1 MDECKEING
10 FVGTAQIASPGS
22 GRFLGS
28 ELTTRGDGGAMAG
41 LDEIFGE
48 SAAIRAVRDN
58 IRRLLGRPHAG
69 RRMPPILIQGE
80 TGTGK
85 GLVARLIHR
94 LGPRSDG
101 PFVDVNCAAIPETL
115 LESELFGYERGAFT
129 DARRAKPGLFQ
140 TAHHGTIFLDEI
152 GLLPGPLQAK
162 LLKVLEEQAVRRL
175 GSTTSEP
182 IDVWILSA
190 TNADLGKAVRERGFR
205 EDLYHRLAVLT
216 LSLPPLRERGRD
228 VLLLAE
234 RFLARACAD
243 YGLSS
248 KTFSPQAEE
257 RLLAHGWPGNVR
269 ELGNMAERA
278 ALLTE
283 ASVVGADTLELPST
297 AAHAPAPAP
306 ARSAQ
311 QASLQD
317 AMRDHLLAALTK
329 TGWNVSRT
337 AALLG
342 ISRNTLRARI
352 EKYGLRTGSGQ
363 PEPAAPRPAAVP
375 AAAQRVAET
384 PSSPSRIRWE
394 RRRITILRAELIQPQ
409 EETDNP
415 HGTAHGIE
423 ALMAKVRGFGGHID
437 EVGQAGIVAVFGLEP
452 AEDTPQ
458 RAAHAALT
466 MGKALDRLAAEEG
479 SAFPA
484 RIAIHTSQCLVTP
497 LQGRVEIDAGSRR
510 EAWATLAGLLKEA
523 DPGVPVVSA
532 AVRQFLDRRFKLE
545 RIARGADAAE
555 PAYRLTGHE
564 QHGLGHGG
572 LMAAFVGR
580 GQELDVLQSRLA
592 SAMSGQGQLVSI
604 VGDAGI
610 GKSRLL
616 YEFSRRVA
624 TEGIG
629 YLEGRCVSYGGA
641 IPYLPFLDLIR
652 KGFGLT
658 EADGPEVTTEKIRAG
673 LDALRLPPEE
683 SLPYLLNLLG
693 FKDETRALERL
704 SPEAVK
710 ANTFETLK
718 RVTLRANQAR
728 PLIIAMEDLHWID
741 RTSEEL
747 FASLMEGLP
756 RTPLLL
762 VTTYR
767 AGYRPPWIEK
777 SYATQI
783 ALPPLSAEDSLR
795 LAQSILPGRELP
807 EPLAQVI
814 LNRAE
819 GNPFFL
825 EELTRAVADRGD
837 VSVDLAV
844 PDTVQGLLMTRIE
857 RLSEEQQRL
866 LQTASVLGRAA
877 SSRAL
882 AAMWGD
888 AADLEAH
895 LQELGRLE
903 FLFEQRAGEETAYVF
918 KHALTQE
925 VAYESILPPQRRAL
939 HAAAGRALE
948 TLHAVRPEDVY
959 DRLAYHF
966 AHTAETA
973 KAVDYLTRFADKAA
987 SRHAHV
993 EAVAA
998 LEDALGR
1005 VSGLPGEGQ
1014 DRLTL
1019 GLVLRLTNSLLYLG
1033 RFREILDLLGGHEE
1047 RLDRVADA
1055 RLTGLFHFQ
1064 AGLVWGFVG
1073 DSERSEAHARKALE
1087 ASRQSGDEATMGKA
1101 QYVLAQNGIWWGRPH
1116 EVTTHASEAIALLE
1130 RTREPYWLGMTRFIL
1145 GINYA
1150 FVGQFDAALA
1160 EEAKVESLGLAIGSM
1175 RLQSYAA
1182 WASGGIRAFMG
1193 DAELGIEGCR
1203 RSLERSPDPFNTAD
1217 ALCFL
1222 GYAYLENG
1230 QPALA
1235 IGHLEQALG
1244 MFVRF
1249 RHGHFQSLV
1258 TAYLSEALFLAGDL
1272 ARARQVAS
1280 EGLELAKEGKFHY
1293 ASALTR
1299 RLLGRLAQAEGSPE
1313 DAWRLMMEARELF
1326 VSGDMQ
1332 HEVART
1338 ELALAELAH
1347 ARGDREALR
1356 THVSVA
1362 LALFTR
1368 LGVPRYVER
1377 TRRLA
1382 ADWGAPLPA

>member
-1 MDECKEING
+1 MGKLMEISG
-10 FVGTAQIASPGS
+10 FARTAQIGSRRS
-22 GRFLGS
+22 GRFLG
-28 ELTTRGDGGAMAG
+28 RICRADGGDMAG

-48 SAAIRAVRDN
+48 SAAIRAVREN
-58 IRRLLGRPHAG
+58 IRRLLGRPHTG
-69 RRMPPILIQGE
+69 RRMPSILIQGE

-101 PFVDVNCAAIPETL
+101 PFVDVNCAAIPENL

-140 TAHHGTIFLDEI
+140 TANRGTIFLDEI

-182 IDVWILSA
+182 VDVWILSA
-190 TNADLGKAVRERGFR
+190 TNADLGKAMQERGFR
-205 EDLYHRLAVLT
+205 EDLYHRLAVLSIT
-216 LSLPPLRERGRD
+216 LPPLRERGRD

-234 RFLARACAD
+234 RFLGRACAD
-243 YGLSS
+243 YGLPS
-248 KTFSPQAEE
+248 KTLSPQAEE
-257 RLLAHGWPGNVR
+257 RLLAHSWPGNVR
-269 ELGNMAERA
+269 ELGNMTERV

-283 ASVVGADTLELPST
+283 ASVVTADILELPSP
-297 AAHAPAPAP
+297 AAAAPAAP
-306 ARSAQ
+306 ARATP

-317 AMRDHLLAALTK
+317 AMRGHLLAALTQ

-352 EKYGLRTGSGQ
+352 EKYGLRTESGQ
-363 PEPAAPRPAAVP
+363 PETAAPKPAADPVPSHRAAVP
-375 AAAQRVAET
+375 AAAPA
-384 PSSPSRIRWE
+384 RIRWE
-394 RRRITILRAELIQPQ
+394 RRRITLLRAELVQQ
-409 EETDNP
+409 QGESDNP
-415 HGTAHGIE
+415 HGTAREIE
-423 ALMAKVRGFGGHID
+423 TLMTKVRGFGGHIH
-437 EVGQAGIVAVFGLEP
+437 ELGQAGIVAVFGLEP

-479 SAFPA
+479 TPFGA

-497 LQGRVEIDAGSRR
+497 LHGRVEIDAESRQ
-510 EAWATLAGLLKEA
+510 ETSATLAALLKEA
-523 DPGVPVVSA
+523 APGVPVVSV

-545 RIARGADAAE
+545 RVARGGDAIE
-555 PAYRLTGHE
+555 PVYRLTGHE
-564 QHGLGHGG
+564 QYGLGHAG

-580 GQELDVLQSRLA
+580 GQELEVLQSRLA
-592 SAMSGQGQLVSI
+592 SAVSGQGQLVSI

-624 TEGIG
+624 TQGIG
-629 YLEGRCVSYGGA
+629 YLEGRCVSYGSA

-658 EADGPEVTTEKIRAG
+658 EADGPEVATEKIRAG

-693 FKDETRALERL
+693 FKDETKRLERL

-728 PLIIAMEDLHWID
+728 PMIIAVEDLHWID

-747 FASLMEGLP
+747 FASLIEGLP
-756 RTPLLL
+756 GTPLLL

-783 ALPPLSAEDSLR
+783 ALPPLSPEESLR
-795 LAQSILPGRELP
+795 LAQSFVPGRELP
-807 EPLAQVI
+807 APLAQVI
-814 LNRAE
+814 LSRAE

-825 EELTRAVADRGD
+825 EELTRAVTDRD
-837 VSVDLAV
+837 DLQVDIAV
-844 PDTVQGLLMTRIE
+844 PDTVQGLLMARIE

-888 AADLEAH
+888 EVDLASH

-903 FLFEQRAGEETAYVF
+903 FLFEQRTGDETAYVF

-925 VAYESILPPQRRAL
+925 VAYESILPPQRRVL
-939 HAAAGRALE
+939 HAAAGHALE
-948 TLHAVRPEDVY
+948 ELHADRPEDVY

-966 AHTAETA
+966 ARTGETA

-998 LEDALGR
+998 LEGALGR
-1005 VSGLPGEGQ
+1005 VPELPSEGQ

-1019 GLVLRLTNSLLYLG
+1019 GLALRLTSSLLFLG
-1033 RFREILDLLGGHEE
+1033 RFREILDLLGANEE
-1047 RLDRVADA
+1047 RLNRVADA

-1064 AGLVWGFVG
+1064 AGLVWSFVG
-1073 DSERSEAHARKALE
+1073 DNQRSEAHARKALE

-1101 QYVLAQNGIWWGRPH
+1101 QYVLAQNGIWWGRPD
-1116 EVTTHASEAIALLE
+1116 EVTTHASEAVALLE
-1130 RTREPYWLGMTRFIL
+1130 RTREPYWLGMTHFIL

-1160 EEAKVESLGLAIGSM
+1160 EEAKVETLGLAIGSM
-1175 RLQSYAA
+1175 RLHSNAA
-1182 WASGGIRAFMG
+1182 WASGGMRAFMG

-1222 GYAYLENG
+1222 GYAYLENS

-1249 RHGHFQSLV
+1249 RHRHFQSLV
-1258 TAYLSEALFLAGDL
+1258 TAYLSEALFLTGDL

-1347 ARGDREALR
+1347 ARGDREAVR

-1382 ADWGAPLPA
+1382 ADCGAPLPA

>member
-1 MDECKEING
+1 MGSNG
-10 FVGTAQIASPGS
+10 FARTAQMDSPENGS
-22 GRFLGS
+22 FLGS
-28 ELTTRGDGGAMAG
+28 DLTTRVDWGAMAG
-41 LDEIFGE
+41 LDEILGE
-48 SAAIRAVRDN
+48 SAAIQAVRDN
-58 IRRLLGRPHAG
+58 IRRLLGRPHSG
-69 RRMPPILIQGE
+69 RRMPSILIQGE

-94 LGPRSDG
+94 LGPRADG
-101 PFVDVNCAAIPETL
+101 PFVDVNCAAIPDTL

-140 TAHHGTIFLDEI
+140 TAHHGTLFLDEI

-162 LLKVLEEQAVRRL
+162 LLTVLEEQAVRRL

-182 IDVWILSA
+182 VDVWILSA
-190 TNADLGKAVRERGFR
+190 TNADLSKAVHERGFR

-234 RFLARACAD
+234 RFLSRACAD
-243 YGLSS
+243 YGLPS
-248 KTFSPQAEE
+248 KTLSPEAQA
-257 RLLAHGWPGNVR
+257 RLLEHSWPGNVR
-269 ELGNMAERA
+269 ELGNMAERV

-283 ASVVGADTLELPST
+283 ASVVSADILELPSAM
-297 AAHAPAPAP
+297 AAAPAAASAKAAP
-306 ARSAQ
+306 

-317 AMRDHLLAALTK
+317 AMREHLLAALTQ

-363 PEPAAPRPAAVP
+363 VEEAAPKPAADPAPSLRPAEPV
-375 AAAQRVAET
+375 AAPV
-384 PSSPSRIRWE
+384 RIRWE
-394 RRRITILRAELIQPQ
+394 RRRITLLRASLIHQGESDSSP
-409 EETDNP
+409 
-415 HGTAHGIE
+415 GTARE
-423 ALMAKVRGFGGHID
+423 LETLMAKVRGFGGHID
-437 EVGQAGIVAVFGLEP
+437 ELGQNGIVAVFGLEP

-466 MGKALDRLAAEEG
+466 IGKALERLAMEEG
-479 SAFPA
+479 TPFAVK
-484 RIAIHTSQCLVTP
+484 IAIHTSQCLVTP
-497 LQGRVEIDAGSRR
+497 LRGRVEIAGESRQ
-510 EAWATLAGLLKEA
+510 ESWATLTALLKDA
-523 DPGVPVVSA
+523 APGVPVVSA
-532 AVRQFLDRRFKLE
+532 AVRPFLDRRFKLE
-545 RIARGADAAE
+545 RVARAGEAAE

-564 QHGLGHGG
+564 QHGLGHAGV
-572 LMAAFVGR
+572 MAAFVGR
-580 GQELDVLQSRLA
+580 SQELDVLQSRLA
-592 SAMSGQGQLVSI
+592 SAVAGQGQLVCI

-624 TEGIG
+624 SQGVG

-652 KGFGLT
+652 RGFGLT
-658 EADGPEVTTEKIRAG
+658 EADGPELTAEKIRFG

-693 FKDETRALERL
+693 FKDETRTVERL

-728 PLIIAMEDLHWID
+728 PLIITLEDLHWID

-747 FASLMEGLP
+747 FASLIEGLA
-756 RTPLLL
+756 RIPLLL

-767 AGYRPPWIEK
+767 PGYRPPWIEK

-783 ALPPLSAEDSLR
+783 ALPPLSPEESLR
-795 LAQSILPGRELP
+795 LAQSILPRQQLP

-814 LNRAE
+814 LSRAE

-825 EELTRAVADRGD
+825 EELTRAVMARGD
-837 VSVDLAV
+837 RHVDIAV
-844 PDTVQGLLMTRIE
+844 PDTVQGVLMARIE
-857 RLSEEQQRL
+857 RLTEEQQRL

-877 SSRAL
+877 SSKPL

-888 AADLEAH
+888 AADLAVH

-925 VAYESILPPQRRAL
+925 VAYESILAPQRRVL
-939 HAAAGRALE
+939 HAAAGQALE
-948 TLHAVRPEDVY
+948 ALHADRLEDVY

-966 AHTAETA
+966 ARTGETA

-987 SRHAHV
+987 SRHAHA
-993 EAVAA
+993 EAIAA
-998 LEDALGR
+998 LEGALAR
-1005 VSGLPGEGQ
+1005 IPELPPDGQ

-1019 GLVLRLTNSLLYLG
+1019 GLVLRLANSLLYLG
-1033 RFREILDLLGGHEE
+1033 RFRESLDVLAAHEE
-1047 RLDRVADA
+1047 RLDRIADP

-1064 AGLVWGFVG
+1064 IGLVWSFVG
-1073 DSERSEAHARKALE
+1073 DNERSEAHARKSLE

-1101 QYVLAQNGIWWGRPH
+1101 QFVLAQNGIWWGRPH

-1160 EEAKVESLGLAIGSM
+1160 EEAKVDALGSAIGSM

-1182 WASGGIRAFMG
+1182 WATGGMRAFMG

-1230 QPALA
+1230 QPAEAL
-1235 IGHLEQALG
+1235 GHLEQALA

-1249 RHGHFQSLV
+1249 RHRHFQSLV
-1258 TAYLSEALFLAGDL
+1258 TAYLSEALFLMGDF

-1293 ASALTR
+1293 ASALNR
-1299 RLLGRLAQAEGSPE
+1299 RLLGRLAHAEGNPA
-1313 DAWRLMMEARELF
+1313 DALRLLREARELF
-1326 VSGDMQ
+1326 VSGGME
-1332 HEVART
+1332 HEVGRT

-1347 ARGDREALR
+1347 IQDDRGALR
-1356 THVSVA
+1356 AHLARA

-1382 ADWGAPLPA
+1382 AEWDAPLPA

>member
-1 MDECKEING
+1 MGEHMKING
-10 FVGTAQIASPGS
+10 FARVAQVAGAGS

-28 ELTTRGDGGAMAG
+28 DLTTRVDWGAMAG
-41 LDEIFGE
+41 LDEILGE
-48 SAAIRAVRDN
+48 STAIQAVRDN
-58 IRRLLGRPHAG
+58 IRRLLGRPHSG
-69 RRMPPILIQGE
+69 RRMPSILIQGE

-94 LGPRSDG
+94 LGPRSHG
-101 PFVDVNCAAIPETL
+101 PFVDVNCAAIPDTL

-129 DARRAKPGLFQ
+129 DARRAKAGLFQ

-175 GSTTSEP
+175 GSTTNEP
-182 IDVWILSA
+182 VDVWILSA
-190 TNADLGKAVRERGFR
+190 TNADLDKAMHEHGFR

-243 YGLSS
+243 YGLPS
-248 KTFSPQAEE
+248 KTLSPQAEA
-257 RLLAHGWPGNVR
+257 RLLEHSWPGNVR
-269 ELGNMAERA
+269 ELGNMAERV

-283 ASVVGADTLELPST
+283 ASVVSADILDLPSP
-297 AAHAPAPAP
+297 ASVAPAAASAP
-306 ARSAQ
+306 AAPH
-311 QASLQD
+311 ASLQD
-317 AMRDHLLAALTK
+317 AMRGHLLAALTQ

-363 PEPAAPRPAAVP
+363 SEEAVPKPAADPAPSLRPAEPAAAPV
-375 AAAQRVAET
+375 
-384 PSSPSRIRWE
+384 RIRWE
-394 RRRITILRAELIQPQ
+394 RRRITLLKAELVQQPG
-409 EETDNP
+409 ETDNP
-415 HGTAHGIE
+415 LGSARELET
-423 ALMAKVRGFGGHID
+423 LMAKVRGFGGHID
-437 EVGQAGIVAVFGLEP
+437 EVGQNGIAAVFGLEP

-466 MGKALDRLAAEEG
+466 MGKAIERLATEEG
-479 SAFPA
+479 TPFGVK
-484 RIAIHTSQCLVTP
+484 IAIHTSQCLVTP
-497 LQGRVEIDAGSRR
+497 LHGRVEIDTESRQ
-510 EAWATLAGLLKEA
+510 ETWTTLTALLKGA
-523 DPGVPVVSA
+523 APGVPVVSA

-545 RIARGADAAE
+545 RVGRGEDATE

-564 QHGLGHGG
+564 QHGLGHAG
-572 LMAAFVGR
+572 LMVPFVGR
-580 GQELDVLQSRLA
+580 SQELDVLQNRLA
-592 SAMSGQGQLVSI
+592 SAVAGQGQLVSI

-624 TEGIG
+624 TQGIG

-658 EADGPEVTTEKIRAG
+658 EADGPETTTEKIRAG

-693 FKDETRALERL
+693 FKDETRGLERL

-710 ANTFETLK
+710 ANTFETLR

-728 PLIIAMEDLHWID
+728 PLIIAVEDLHWID

-747 FASLMEGLP
+747 FASLIEGLP
-756 RTPLLL
+756 RIPLLL
-762 VTTYR
+762 LTTYR

-783 ALPPLSAEDSLR
+783 ALPPLSPDESLR
-795 LAQSILPGRELP
+795 LAQSMLPGRELS
-807 EPLAQVI
+807 EPLTRVI
-814 LNRAE
+814 LSRAE

-825 EELTRAVADRGD
+825 EELTRAVADRD
-837 VSVDLAV
+837 DIHVDIAV
-844 PDTVQGLLMTRIE
+844 PETVQGVLMARIE
-857 RLSEEQQRL
+857 RLPEEQQRL

-882 AAMWGD
+882 AAIWGD
-888 AADLEAH
+888 AANLAAH

-925 VAYESILPPQRRAL
+925 VAYESILPPQRRVL
-939 HAAAGRALE
+939 HAATGRALE
-948 TLHAVRPEDVY
+948 ELHADRLEDVY

-966 AHTAETA
+966 ARTGETA
-973 KAVDYLTRFADKAA
+973 KAVEYLTRFADKAA

-998 LEDALGR
+998 LEGALGR
-1005 VSGLPGEGQ
+1005 VSELPREGQ

-1033 RFREILDLLGGHEE
+1033 RFREILDLFGAHEE
-1047 RLDRVADA
+1047 RLNRVADS

-1064 AGLVWGFVG
+1064 AGLVWSFVG
-1073 DSERSEAHARKALE
+1073 DNERSEAHARKALQ
-1087 ASRQSGDEATMGKA
+1087 ASRESGDEATMGKA

-1116 EVTTHASEAIALLE
+1116 EVTTHASEAVALLE
-1130 RTREPYWLGMTRFIL
+1130 RTREPYWLGMTHFIL

-1160 EEAKVESLGLAIGSM
+1160 EEAKVDALGRAIGST

-1182 WASGGIRAFMG
+1182 WASGGMRAFMG
-1193 DAELGIEGCR
+1193 DAELGIEACR

-1230 QPALA
+1230 QPAQA

-1249 RHGHFQSLV
+1249 RHRHFQSLV
-1258 TAYLSEALFLAGDL
+1258 TAYLSEALFLMGDL
-1272 ARARQVAS
+1272 VRARQVAS

-1299 RLLGRLAQAEGSPE
+1299 RLLGRLAQAEGNPA
-1313 DAWRLMMEARELF
+1313 DALRMLTEARQLF
-1326 VSGDMQ
+1326 VSGDME

-1338 ELALAELAH
+1338 ELVLAELAH
-1347 ARGDREALR
+1347 AQGDRDALLA
-1356 THVSVA
+1356 HLAQA

-1382 ADWGAPLPA
+1382 AGWGAPLPA

>member
-1 MDECKEING
+1 
-10 FVGTAQIASPGS
+10 
-22 GRFLGS
+22 
-28 ELTTRGDGGAMAG
+28 MAG

-48 SAAIRAVRDN
+48 SAAIRTVRDN
-58 IRRLLGRPHAG
+58 IRRILGRPHMG
-69 RRMPPILIQGE
+69 RRMPSILIQGE

-94 LGPRSDG
+94 LGPRTDG
-101 PFVDVNCAAIPETL
+101 PFVDVNCAAIPENL

-140 TAHHGTIFLDEI
+140 TANRGTIFLDEI

-182 IDVWILSA
+182 VDVWILSA
-190 TNADLGKAVRERGFR
+190 TNADLGKAIQERSFR

-216 LSLPPLRERGRD
+216 LTLPPLRERGRD

-243 YGLSS
+243 YGLPS
-248 KTFSPQAEE
+248 KTLSPQAEE
-257 RLLAHGWPGNVR
+257 RLLAHSWPGNVR
-269 ELGNMAERA
+269 ELGNMAERV

-283 ASVVGADTLELPST
+283 ASIVTADILELPS
-297 AAHAPAPAP
+297 APAATGAAA
-306 ARSAQ
+306 ARATP

-317 AMRDHLLAALTK
+317 AMRGHLLAALTQ

-363 PEPAAPRPAAVP
+363 PEAAAPRPVAHPVPSHRAAEPEAAP
-375 AAAQRVAET
+375 ARV
-384 PSSPSRIRWE
+384 RWE
-394 RRRITILRAELIQPQ
+394 RRRITLLRAELVQQ
-409 EETDNP
+409 QAESDNP
-415 HGTAHGIE
+415 HGTAREIE
-423 ALMAKVRGFGGHID
+423 TLMAKVRGFGGHID
-437 EVGQAGIVAVFGLEP
+437 ELGQAGIVAVFGLEP

-479 SAFPA
+479 TPFGA

-497 LQGRVEIDAGSRR
+497 LHGRVEIDAESRQ
-510 EAWATLAGLLKEA
+510 ETAATLAALLMEA
-523 DPGVPVVSA
+523 APGVPVVSA

-545 RIARGADAAE
+545 RVARGGDAIE
-555 PAYRLTGHE
+555 PVYRLTGHE
-564 QHGLGHGG
+564 LYGLGHAG

-592 SAMSGQGQLVSI
+592 SAVSGQGQLVSI

-624 TEGIG
+624 TQGIG
-629 YLEGRCVSYGGA
+629 YLEGRCVSYGSA

-658 EADGPEVTTEKIRAG
+658 EADGPEVATEKIRAG
-673 LDALRLPPEE
+673 LDALRLHPEE

-728 PLIIAMEDLHWID
+728 PMIIAVEDLHWID

-747 FASLMEGLP
+747 FASLIEGLP
-756 RTPLLL
+756 RTPLLMI
-762 VTTYR
+762 TTYR

-783 ALPPLSAEDSLR
+783 ALPPLSPEESLR
-795 LAQSILPGRELP
+795 LAQSFVPGRELP
-807 EPLAQVI
+807 APLAQVI
-814 LNRAE
+814 LSRAE

-825 EELTRAVADRGD
+825 EELTRAVTDRD
-837 VSVDLAV
+837 DFQVDIAV

-888 AADLEAH
+888 AADLASH

-903 FLFEQRAGEETAYVF
+903 FLFEQRTGEETAYVF

-925 VAYESILPPQRRAL
+925 VAYESILPPQRRVL
-939 HAAAGRALE
+939 HAAAGHALE
-948 TLHAVRPEDVY
+948 ELHADRPEDVY

-966 AHTAETA
+966 ARSGETA

-998 LEDALGR
+998 LEGALGR
-1005 VSGLPGEGQ
+1005 VPELSGEGQ

-1019 GLVLRLTNSLLYLG
+1019 GIVLRLANSLLYLG
-1033 RFREILDLLGGHEE
+1033 RFREILDLLGANEE
-1047 RLDRVADA
+1047 RLNRVADA

-1064 AGLVWGFVG
+1064 AGLVWSFVG
-1073 DSERSEAHARKALE
+1073 DNERSEAHARKALE
-1087 ASRQSGDEATMGKA
+1087 ASRQSEDEATMGKA

-1116 EVTTHASEAIALLE
+1116 EVTTHASEAVALLE
-1130 RTREPYWLGMTRFIL
+1130 RTREPYWLGMTHFIL

-1182 WASGGIRAFMG
+1182 WASGGMRAFMG

-1235 IGHLEQALG
+1235 IGHLEQALA

-1249 RHGHFQSLV
+1249 RHRHFQSLV
-1258 TAYLSEALFLAGDL
+1258 TAYLSEALFLMGDL
-1272 ARARQVAS
+1272 TRARQVAS

-1293 ASALTR
+1293 ASALTH
-1299 RLLGRLAQAEGSPE
+1299 RLLGRLAQAEGNPV
-1313 DAWRLMMEARELF
+1313 DARRLITEARELF
-1326 VSGDMQ
+1326 VSGGME

-1347 ARGDREALR
+1347 AQGDRDARRSHLAD
-1356 THVSVA
+1356 A

-1382 ADWGAPLPA
+1382 ADWDVALPA